1 MKLFTRLSLS
11 VLLLLSSHLLHAQV
25 GIGTKTPDSSAIL
38 DVTSKSQ
45 GFLLPRMAA
54 VQRDAISK
62 PATGLMI
69 FCADCG
75 TRGEWQGFD
84 GTNWVNIVGA
94 SVDSLKTSDDAVI
107 AGLQKQISDLTALNN
122 SYQTQITNGNN
133 SIASLQAQLDA
144 ANAQTNL
151 LTLAGNTKDARITAL
166 QSTVTTDST
175 QLVAANNHLTV
186 LQSTITT
193 DSTLLVVSNT
203 QVTSLQSQLD
213 GANKSNADL
222 QSQLSASKSLDAIN
236 SGNEAFSDF
245 ATAGITG
252 ADASKIT
259 VYNTAIAAS
268 ISSKGRSLTLT
279 EVQAII
285 NSN

>member
-144 ANAQTNL
+144 AKL
-151 LTLAGNTKDARITAL
+151 
-166 QSTVTTDST
+166 
-175 QLVAANNHLTV
+175 
-186 LQSTITT
+186 
-193 DSTLLVVSNT
+193 
-203 QVTSLQSQLD
+203 
-213 GANKSNADL
+213 
-222 QSQLSASKSLDAIN
+222 
-236 SGNEAFSDF
+236 
-245 ATAGITG
+245 
-252 ADASKIT
+252 
-259 VYNTAIAAS
+259 
-268 ISSKGRSLTLT
+268 
-279 EVQAII
+279 
-285 NSN
+285 